1 MFKQYVIVMMLSLS
15 LVGCGKVDRLG
26 AALTGSSRL
35 CVDGVVYLQFT
46 SGASVAYSPDGKIQ
60 TCK

>member
-1 MFKQYVIVMMLSLS
+1 MNKYVLLVMLSLS
-15 LVGCGKVDRLG
+15 LVGCGKFDRLG
-26 AALTGSSRL
+26 ASLTGSSRL